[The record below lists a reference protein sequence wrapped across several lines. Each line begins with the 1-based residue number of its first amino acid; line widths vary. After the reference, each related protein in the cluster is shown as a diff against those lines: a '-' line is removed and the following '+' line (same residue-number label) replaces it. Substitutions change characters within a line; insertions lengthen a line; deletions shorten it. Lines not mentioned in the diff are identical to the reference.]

1 MHLAGSPMG
10 TQPTISPD
18 HSVEGSKDSQED
30 IYILNHEQS
39 AIGFSFWIF
48 SCAFKICALVC
59 GWP

>member
-39 AIGFSFWIF
+39 AIGFLF
-48 SCAFKICALVC
+48 
-59 GWP
+59 